1 MDQREV
7 LFADPK
13 SANFFN
19 QAVDKRIDLKLKELR
34 FDKSYSATVMVV
46 GTTTADIKL
55 QGGINTITG
64 VPNKTGV
71 SLVVGDE
78 VYIEAIN
85 GSLNNLVI
93 KYKK

>member
-1 MDQREV
+1 MNEREKN
-7 LFADPK
+7 LGDPNTASTLYQIIDDRVK
-13 SANFFN
+13 LLI
-19 QAVDKRIDLKLKELR
+19 KDLKFNKT
-34 FDKSYSATVMVV
+34 YSATVMAV

-55 QGGINTITG
+55 QGGTNTITS

-71 SLVVGDE
+71 SLVVGDQ

-85 GSLNNLVI
+85 NSLNNLVI